1 MFKVKI
7 DHWIV
12 QVKGKDPKVFVY
24 KDKVQKKII
33 PLDKF
38 EERGMIL
45 FPKELYKLITGS
57 LKYSNTYDRFMALLI
72 NCNKGIIIG
81 CFWLFVFY
89 QLFQLWKYDPNN
101 PFFRENDFNNE
112 D

>member
-45 FPKELYKLITGS
+45 FPKELYKFTT
-57 LKYSNTYDRFMALLI
+57 NFMTLLI